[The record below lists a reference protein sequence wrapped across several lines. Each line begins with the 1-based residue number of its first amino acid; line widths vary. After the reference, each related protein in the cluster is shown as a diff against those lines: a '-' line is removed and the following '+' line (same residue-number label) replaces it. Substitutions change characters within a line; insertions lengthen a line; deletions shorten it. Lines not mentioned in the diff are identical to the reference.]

1 MSSVKKMENK
11 VLTINEQKAL
21 ADSIVA
27 SLLRDGFAL
36 RDVINVSS
44 RLIES
49 VTERIGQNQDSNRV
63 G

>member
-1 MSSVKKMENK
+1 MENK